1 MKIPARLPLSMR
13 RLIASIVFL
22 CLAVSAAPVFGQ
34 DTPPGASKAAGGPW
48 DVELL
53 LKTLENPAERKRLI
67 RQLKGLVERERA
79 GRRKSEVPAGSVT
92 FVNVYERVVGRL
104 NVIVSQASERFKSIP
119 RLVSEGTRRARE
131 KSFLL
136 RLADLLW
143 KLAAAFGAAVI
154 LALLSRRYALRAGD
168 RLTVDDGSPGIRKF
182 LVSLGLSLLR
192 LIPPVVMLL
201 AVFVGLTLLLPH
213 PLGAA
218 AALAAAWAYF
228 LRTALL
234 ALSRIFFAPLR
245 PSVRFL
251 PLKDETAAYWNV
263 WMRRLTGLGVYGYYF
278 VRIVE
283 ILGASEGL
291 TRGLFEIY
299 AAILVIQVITLV
311 LQQRREVRARL
322 ASDAESGGEA
332 RGGTLRIVRRFLA
345 VYGHAIT
352 VVYLIVG
359 YSLWLLDYPDALGL
373 MVWATLYTALLI
385 ALCFVLRRF
394 LAVILRRLFQ
404 VPPRLAARF
413 PDLEGRAN
421 RYVRVTNRIA
431 FSLLYLLTAFLIIEA
446 WEVRLFDFLFSDF
459 GLFVM
464 KRLFAIGVALL
475 IAFVVLEGGDFA
487 ADALLQPRTGPDGE
501 TVEPPGRLKTL
512 VPLGRA
518 TLKVAVIV
526 IAVLVVM
533 EQLGINVTPVLAGV
547 GVLGLAVGFGAQ
559 SLVKDIISGLFIILE
574 DSMSVGDIVVLQGT
588 AGMVENLSLRTIR
601 IRDLAGNVHVIPHS
615 SVDRV
620 TNMTKDFSR
629 YVMDVGVSY
638 REDTDKVVEILKE
651 IGAGMQA
658 DPEYGPDILQP
669 IEIMGV
675 DRFEDSAV
683 VVRARFTTKPIKQWN
698 VGREFNRRMKKVFDE
713 RGIEIP
719 FPHRTVYFGN
729 PKEGTPPPL
738 YLEQVSRAFEDKG
751 ERGASGEKR
760 TDRSSEKSG
769 TPYPPLGD
777 EDSDE

>member
-1 MKIPARLPLSMR
+1 
-13 RLIASIVFL
+13 
-22 CLAVSAAPVFGQ
+22 
-34 DTPPGASKAAGGPW
+34 
-48 DVELL
+48 
-53 LKTLENPAERKRLI
+53 
-67 RQLKGLVERERA
+67 
-79 GRRKSEVPAGSVT
+79 
-92 FVNVYERVVGRL
+92 
-104 NVIVSQASERFKSIP
+104 
-119 RLVSEGTRRARE
+119 
-131 KSFLL
+131 
-136 RLADLLW
+136 
-143 KLAAAFGAAVI
+143 
-154 LALLSRRYALRAGD
+154 
-168 RLTVDDGSPGIRKF
+168 
-182 LVSLGLSLLR
+182 
-192 LIPPVVMLL
+192 
-201 AVFVGLTLLLPH
+201 
-213 PLGAA
+213 
-218 AALAAAWAYF
+218 
-228 LRTALL
+228 
-234 ALSRIFFAPLR
+234 
-245 PSVRFL
+245 
-251 PLKDETAAYWNV
+251 
-263 WMRRLTGLGVYGYYF
+263 
-278 VRIVE
+278 
-283 ILGASEGL
+283 
-291 TRGLFEIY
+291 
-299 AAILVIQVITLV
+299 
-311 LQQRREVRARL
+311 QRREVRARL
-322 ASDAESGGEA
+322 ASDAGSGGE
-332 RGGTLRIVRRFLA
+332 TLRNVKRFLA

-352 VVYLIVG
+352 VAYLIVG
-359 YSLWLLDYPDALGL
+359 YGLWFLDYPDALGL
-373 MVWATLYTALLI
+373 MVRATLYTALLI

-394 LAVILRRLFQ
+394 LAAILRRLFRIP
-404 VPPRLAARF
+404 VRLAARF
-413 PDLEGRAN
+413 PGLEGRAN

-431 FSLLYLLTAFLIIEA
+431 FFLLYLVTAFLIIES

-518 TLKVAVIV
+518 TVKVAVIA

-533 EQLGINVTPVLAGV
+533 EQLGINITPVLAGV

-638 REDTDKVVEILKE
+638 REDTDEVVEILKE
-651 IGAGMQA
+651 IGAEMQA

-698 VGREFNRRMKKVFDE
+698 VGREFNRRMKKVFDD

-719 FPHRTVYFGN
+719 FPHRTVYFGD
-729 PKEGTPPPL
+729 PKEGTPAPL

-751 ERGASGEKR
+751 ERRVSGEKR
-760 TDRSSEKSG
+760 ADRSSEKSG
-769 TPYPPLGD
+769 IPYPPLGD
-777 EDSDE
+777 EDGEA

>member
-1 MKIPARLPLSMR
+1 
-13 RLIASIVFL
+13 
-22 CLAVSAAPVFGQ
+22 
-34 DTPPGASKAAGGPW
+34 
-48 DVELL
+48 
-53 LKTLENPAERKRLI
+53 
-67 RQLKGLVERERA
+67 
-79 GRRKSEVPAGSVT
+79 
-92 FVNVYERVVGRL
+92 
-104 NVIVSQASERFKSIP
+104 
-119 RLVSEGTRRARE
+119 
-131 KSFLL
+131 
-136 RLADLLW
+136 LADLLW

-168 RLTVDDGSPGIRKF
+168 RLTAPDGSPGIRKF

-201 AVFVGLTLLLPH
+201 VVFVGLTLLLPH

-228 LRTALL
+228 VRTALL
-234 ALSRIFFAPLR
+234 AVSRIFFAPLR

-322 ASDAESGGEA
+322 ASDAGSGGEG
-332 RGGTLRIVRRFLA
+332 GGTLRNVKRFLA

-359 YSLWLLDYPDALGL
+359 YGLWLLDYPDALGL
-373 MVWATLYTALLI
+373 MVRATLYTALLI
-385 ALCFVLRRF
+385 ALCVILRRF
-394 LAVILRRLFQ
+394 LAFILRRLFR

-421 RYVRVTNRIA
+421 RYVRVTNRVV
-431 FSLLYLLTAFLIIEA
+431 FSLLYLLTALLIIEA

-487 ADALLQPRTGPDGE
+487 AKALLQPRTGPDGE
-501 TVEPPGRLKTL
+501 TVEPPARLKTL

-518 TLKVAVIV
+518 TVKVAVIG
-526 IAVLVVM
+526 IAILVVM
-533 EQLGINVTPVLAGV
+533 EQIGINITPILAGV

-638 REDTDKVVEILKE
+638 REDTDEVVEILKE

-658 DPEYGPDILQP
+658 DPEYGPDILRP

-683 VVRARFTTKPIKQWN
+683 VVRARFWTKPIKQWH

-719 FPHRTVYFGN
+719 FPHRTVYFGD

>member
-1 MKIPARLPLSMR
+1 
-13 RLIASIVFL
+13 
-22 CLAVSAAPVFGQ
+22 
-34 DTPPGASKAAGGPW
+34 
-48 DVELL
+48 
-53 LKTLENPAERKRLI
+53 
-67 RQLKGLVERERA
+67 
-79 GRRKSEVPAGSVT
+79 
-92 FVNVYERVVGRL
+92 
-104 NVIVSQASERFKSIP
+104 
-119 RLVSEGTRRARE
+119 
-131 KSFLL
+131 
-136 RLADLLW
+136 
-143 KLAAAFGAAVI
+143 
-154 LALLSRRYALRAGD
+154 
-168 RLTVDDGSPGIRKF
+168 
-182 LVSLGLSLLR
+182 
-192 LIPPVVMLL
+192 MLL
-201 AVFVGLTLLLPH
+201 AVFVGLTLLVPH
-213 PLGAA
+213 SLGAA
-218 AALAAAWAYF
+218 VALAAAWAYF
-228 LRTALL
+228 VRTALL
-234 ALSRIFFAPLR
+234 AVSRIFFAPLR

-251 PLKDETAAYWNV
+251 PLKDETGAYWNV

-291 TRGLFEIY
+291 TRVLFEIY
-299 AAILVIQVITLV
+299 AAFLVIQVITLV
-311 LQQRREVRARL
+311 FQQRREVRAHL
-322 ASDAESGGEA
+322 ASGAGSGGET
-332 RGGTLRIVRRFLA
+332 RGGGLRNVKRFLA

-352 VVYLIVG
+352 VAYLIVG
-359 YSLWLLDYPDALGL
+359 YGLWFLDYPDALGL
-373 MVWATLYTALLI
+373 MVRATLYTALLI

-394 LAVILRRLFQ
+394 LAVILRRLFR
-404 VPPRLAARF
+404 VPVRLAARF
-413 PDLEGRAN
+413 PGLKGRAN

-446 WEVRLFDFLFSDF
+446 WEVRFFDFLFSDF

-464 KRLFAIGVALL
+464 KRLFGIGVALL

-487 ADALLQPRTGPDGE
+487 ADALLQPRTGPDGA

-518 TLKVAVIV
+518 TVKVAVIA

-638 REDTDKVVEILKE
+638 REDTDEVVEILKE
-651 IGAGMQA
+651 LGAEMQA
-658 DPEYGPDILQP
+658 DPEYGPDILRP

-683 VVRARFTTKPIKQWN
+683 VVRARFWTKPIKQWH

-719 FPHRTVYFGN
+719 FPHRTVYFGD
-729 PKEGTPPPL
+729 PKEGTPAPL
-738 YLEQVSRAFEDKG
+738 YLEQVSRAFEDKD
-751 ERGASGEKR
+751 ERRASGEKR
-760 TDRSSEKSG
+760 ADRSSEKSG
-769 TPYPPLGD
+769 TPYPSLGD
-777 EDSDE
+777 EDGDE